1 MAMAPNGRLLAV
13 AVGGADSSEDAEP
26 KPSTVKLMLVQ
37 SDSKPF
43 LKTLHSTPQLGTA
56 RRCEG
61 AT

>member
-1 MAMAPNGRLLAV
+1 M
-13 AVGGADSSEDAEP
+13 DAEP